1 MGEINLGLL
10 DYYAGNKFT
19 FYQFSNP
26 AHGDR
31 TYSFDVILFS
41 KTYSSF
47 LLVEIILLVQVI
59 VNHVS
64 ATDATY
70 FMLSEWL
77 FQVILN
83 NQGR

>member
-26 AHGDR
+26 ANGDR

-70 FMLSEWL
+70 FRLSEWL